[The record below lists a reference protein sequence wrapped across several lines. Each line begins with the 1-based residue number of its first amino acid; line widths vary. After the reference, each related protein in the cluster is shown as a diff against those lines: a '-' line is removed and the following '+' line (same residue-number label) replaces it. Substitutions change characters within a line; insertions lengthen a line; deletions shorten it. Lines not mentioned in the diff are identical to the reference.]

1 MDTDNGQG
9 EEGLSMPKKVAAGA
23 ALGVAVPAAVAVARK
38 FMGGDDNESGADED
52 QAISRD
58 SDSEQPQQQKRQS
71 SQNGSSNGSRARSS
85 SSSTT
90 TSRKNTTT
98 SRKNATTSRKKS
110 SSSSSASSSTKGSG
124 RTRTREQLYKQATR
138 LKVEGRSSMN
148 KAQLERAVER
158 AKKR

>member
-38 FMGGDDNESGADED
+38 FMGGDDSENGADED

-58 SDSEQPQQQKRQS
+58 SDSGQPQPQQQPQQQKRQQ
-71 SQNGSSNGSRARSS
+71 SQSRSTNGTRARSS

-90 TSRKNTTT
+90 TSRK
-98 SRKNATTSRKKS
+98 KS
-110 SSSSSASSSTKGSG
+110 SSTSSSASKSSG

-138 LKVEGRSSMN
+138 LKIEGRSSMN

>member
-52 QAISRD
+52 QPIARD
-58 SDSEQPQQQKRQS
+58 SDAAQPQQQKRQS
-71 SQNGSSNGSRARSS
+71 SQNGSTNGSRARSS

-98 SRKNATTSRKKS
+98 SRKKS
-110 SSSSSASSSTKGSG
+110 SSSSSASSSAKSSG

-148 KAQLERAVER
+148 KAQLERAVDR